1 MSILIDLTVSESYTS
16 IQHCRF
22 HTPLHLPSLKGAPS
36 ATAQDAV
43 LRKRPRLVTLLDDS
57 HVSLISLAQET
68 SLTDPKQLSRVVRH
82 ELYEAFH

>member
-1 MSILIDLTVSESYTS
+1 MSILIDLTVGESYTS
-16 IQHCRF
+16 IQYRGLYA
-22 HTPLHLPSLKGAPS
+22 PLHLPSLKGAPS

-68 SLTDPKQLSRVVRH
+68 SLTDSKQLSRVVSH